1 MEIGGRTLSQD
12 RRSSGHRKRLYRPQ
26 DADSLG
32 YQRDLGNP
40 GDFPFTRGIYPAM
53 YRDRLWTMRQYAGY
67 ATAEDSNRRYRYL
80 LSQGTTGLSVAFD
93 LPTQLGLDSDHPL
106 AQAEVGR
113 SGVAIDSIEDMCRL
127 FEGIPLG
134 SVSTSMTINATA
146 TILFALYLVAARR
159 QGVPWTSLRGTV
171 QNDILKEYLARGTY
185 IFPPS
190 ASVRLATDLVA
201 FGYQEVPQW
210 NPISISGYHIR
221 EAGATAAQEIGFT
234 LANAETYVE
243 SALST
248 GLEIDQFAPR
258 LSFFFG
264 AHNDLFEEVAKFRAA
279 RRLWARLVKERWKA
293 KDPRSAML
301 RFHTQTAGSALTAQ
315 QPDNNV
321 VRVAVQALA
330 AVLGGTQSLH
340 TNGKDE
346 ALALPTEQTARLAL
360 RTQQILAHE
369 SGITESADPLG
380 GSWYVERLTSDLEEE
395 AQGYLTR
402 IRSMGG
408 MLKAIESGFVSQ
420 QIQESAYQYQKRLES
435 GDQAVVGVNHLR
447 DDEPYPLETHK
458 IDPKSEPRQIESLV
472 RFRAARDGSQVDR
485 SLEHIQAT
493 AETEENLIPAIIS
506 AVEAGTTVGEI
517 SDSLANVFGKHVENV
532 TL

>member
-1 MEIGGRTLSQD
+1 
-12 RRSSGHRKRLYRPQ
+12 
-26 DADSLG
+26 
-32 YQRDLGNP
+32 
-40 GDFPFTRGIYPAM
+40 M

-67 ATAEDSNRRYRYL
+67 ATAEESNRRYRYL
-80 LSQGTTGLSVAFD
+80 LSQGTSGLSVAFD

-113 SGVAIDSIEDMCRL
+113 SGVAIDSIEDMSRL

-146 TILFALYLVAARR
+146 TILFALYLVAAKR

-185 IFPPS
+185 IFPPPPS
-190 ASVRLATDLVA
+190 LRLATDLVA
-201 FGYQEVPQW
+201 FGYREVPRW

-234 LANAETYVE
+234 IANAETYVE
-243 SALST
+243 SALAT

-258 LSFFFG
+258 LSFFFS

-293 KDPRSAML
+293 KDPKSAML
-301 RFHTQTAGSALTAQ
+301 RFHTQTAGSTLTAQ

-330 AVLGGTQSLH
+330 AAMGGTQSLH
-340 TNGKDE
+340 TNAKDE
-346 ALALPTEQTARLAL
+346 ALALPTEQTAGLAL

-369 SGITESADPLG
+369 IGITESPDPLG

-395 AQGYLTR
+395 AEDYLTR

-435 GDQAVVGVNHLR
+435 GDQKVVGVNHLR
-447 DDEPYPLETHK
+447 DDEPYALETHK
-458 IDPKSEPRQIESLV
+458 IDPKSERRQVERLV
-472 RFRAARDGSQVDR
+472 RFRAARNGSQVDR
-485 SLEHIQAT
+485 SLERVQAT
-493 AETEENLIPAIIS
+493 AETNDNLMLAIVS
-506 AVEAGTTVGEI
+506 AADAGATVGEI
-517 SDSLANVFGKHVENV
+517 SASLSEVFGKHVENV

>member
-1 MEIGGRTLSQD
+1 M
-12 RRSSGHRKRLYRPQ
+12 
-26 DADSLG
+26 G
-32 YQRDLGNP
+32 YEEDLGNP
-40 GDFPFTRGIYPAM
+40 GEFPFTRGIYAAM

-67 ATAEDSNRRYRYL
+67 ATAEESNRRYHFL

-93 LPTQLGLDSDHPL
+93 LPTQLGLDSDHAL

-113 SGVAIDSIEDMCRL
+113 SGVAIDSIEDMSRL
-127 FEGIPLG
+127 FEGIPLR

-201 FGYQEVPQW
+201 FGYREVPRW

-221 EAGATAAQEIGFT
+221 EAGATAAQEVGFT

-243 SALST
+243 SALAT

-258 LSFFFG
+258 LSFFFA

-279 RRLWARLVKERWKA
+279 RRLWARLVKQKWKA
-293 KDPRSAML
+293 RDPRSAML

-330 AVLGGTQSLH
+330 AVMGGTQSLH
-340 TNGKDE
+340 TNAKDE

-369 SGITESADPLG
+369 SGIIESPDPLG
-380 GSWYVERLTSDLEEE
+380 GSWYVEKLTSDLEEE
-395 AQGYLTR
+395 AEDYLTR

-408 MLKAIESGFVSQ
+408 MLKAVESGFVSQ

-435 GDQAVVGVNHLR
+435 GDQMIVGVNYLR
-447 DDEPYPLETHK
+447 DSEPDALEKHE
-458 IDPKSEPRQIESLV
+458 IDPKSERRQIERLV
-472 RFRAARDGSQVDR
+472 RFRAARNSSQVDR
-485 SLEHIQAT
+485 SLERIQST
-493 AETEENLIPAIIS
+493 AETDDNLLPAIVS
-506 AVEAGTTVGEI
+506 AAEAGATLGEI
-517 SDSLANVFGKHVENV
+517 SDSLGAVFGKHVENV